1 MTGRTLDDPDLPT
14 PLAYVDTDVLD
25 RNIAAMAQ
33 RARRHGVALRP
44 HIKTHKIAEIARRQ
58 LEAGASG
65 LTVAKLGEAEALS
78 AAGIETSFMVAQPYL
93 GAERVRW
100 HLALAQRHEV
110 IAAVDS
116 LEAARGM
123 GAEATRHGSAVDLV
137 VIVDTGYGRLGAQP
151 ADAPAL
157 AKEIAAVG
165 GVRLRGIRSHSGDA
179 YHVDTHEGRMAITRH
194 DAATIAATGQAIRV
208 AGLGCDIVSVGST
221 PGLADVDD
229 DIDFT
234 GVTEW
239 RPGNY
244 VFFDR
249 IQLSLGSARLEDCA
263 VRVVT
268 SVVSTPG
275 EGRAVIDAGKK
286 TLTSTKD
293 PYASGHGLV
302 LDQPDVEIHAV
313 SEECGWVSDP
323 AGRLLVGQRLTVI
336 PNHACEISNLTD
348 LVAYGVGGRVDGFWE
363 PTARA
368 KVW

>member
-1 MTGRTLDDPDLPT
+1 
-14 PLAYVDTDVLD
+14 
-25 RNIAAMAQ
+25 
-33 RARRHGVALRP
+33 
-44 HIKTHKIAEIARRQ
+44 
-58 LEAGASG
+58 
-65 LTVAKLGEAEALS
+65 
-78 AAGIETSFMVAQPYL
+78 MVAQPYL

-110 IAAVDS
+110 IAAVDN
-116 LEAARGM
+116 LDAARVLGE
-123 GAEATRHGSAVDLV
+123 EATKHDRTIDTV
-137 VIVDTGYGRLGAQP
+137 VIVDTGYGRLGVQP

-157 AKEIAAVG
+157 AKEVAAVP

-194 DAATIAATGQAIRV
+194 DASTMAATGQALRD

-229 DIDFT
+229 DIAFE
-234 GVTEW
+234 GITEW

-249 IQLSLGSARLEDCA
+249 IQLSLGSAQLQDCA
-263 VRVVT
+263 VRIIT

-275 EGRAVIDAGKK
+275 PGRAVIDAGKK

-302 LDQPDVEIHAV
+302 LDHPGIEIHAV
-313 SEECGWVSDP
+313 SEECGWVLDP
-323 AGRLLVGQRLTVI
+323 GSRLSVGQRLTVI

-348 LVAYGVGGRVDGFWE
+348 AVAYGRGGRVEGFWE
-363 PTARA
+363 PVGRA